1 MWKKLLDHLKG
12 IAPMV
17 VGAAGTAAGG
27 PLVGGVLANVARSI
41 TGKGDLDDAAGA
53 IFGDPDLMVKM
64 EQLAVEREK
73 NEQDAEIRR
82 LELASKQQE
91 MVNLTMQA
99 EAKADDKWTRRWRP
113 YFGYVAATAFG
124 LQIVGVVYIMV
135 TGGDPELI
143 ARVVSL
149 TPIWTPALA
158 VLGVTSWGRSQEKT
172 ARIKNGHSK

>member
-1 MWKKLLDHLKG
+1 
-12 IAPMV
+12 
-17 VGAAGTAAGG
+17 
-27 PLVGGVLANVARSI
+27 
-41 TGKGDLDDAAGA
+41 
-53 IFGDPDLMVKM
+53 MVKM